1 MKICIICQNIQTLG
15 GLQVVVTS
23 IAQQLKESEETEITF
38 LMPKLSSAP
47 CFALPAGF
55 NIKNLEDF
63 VPSQNQKYK
72 RIIRTLNRKTG
83 CFDFTVAI
91 PMMERML
98 FARSSV
104 EKLAEFINAQ
114 MYDWVVGTAFNY
126 SLLTALL
133 ADKVKCK
140 TAGWMHSTFQGYY
153 GIKGT
158 AYYGLKCLNRKYL
171 PRLNRCFVLNQSDK
185 RAFDRNYRMDTV
197 VLHNPVC
204 SKRVQQGTNKHGELL
219 FVGRLNKQ
227 VKGLDYLAEIIKQ
240 LKKEDVK
247 FHLTIVG
254 SGPDEEWLKQKF
266 RENNLGECVT
276 FTGFQEDVT
285 PYYGQAAVLLST
297 SRWEGFGMTIVE
309 AMSVGVPCVSF
320 DNDGACEII
329 HNATDGI
336 LIPKYEVNKF
346 AQAVKELLKDD
357 TAWKQ
362 LSIAAMEA
370 RLQDR
375 CTVILRRKIK
385 NESLEK
391 NQEITV
397 WIV

>member
-362 LSIAAMEA
+362 LSIAAMERAKDFEVSAIA
-370 RLQDR
+370 RQMYGYLAEEN
-375 CTVILRRKIK
+375 KK
-385 NESLEK
+385 
-391 NQEITV
+391 
-397 WIV
+397 

>member
-1 MKICIICQNIQTLG
+1 M
-15 GLQVVVTS
+15 
-23 IAQQLKESEETEITF
+23 
-38 LMPKLSSAP
+38 
-47 CFALPAGF
+47 
-55 NIKNLEDF
+55 
-63 VPSQNQKYK
+63 
-72 RIIRTLNRKTG
+72 
-83 CFDFTVAI
+83 
-91 PMMERML
+91 
-98 FARSSV
+98 
-104 EKLAEFINAQ
+104 
-114 MYDWVVGTAFNY
+114 
-126 SLLTALL
+126 
-133 ADKVKCK
+133 
-140 TAGWMHSTFQGYY
+140 
-153 GIKGT
+153 
-158 AYYGLKCLNRKYL
+158 
-171 PRLNRCFVLNQSDK
+171 
-185 RAFDRNYRMDTV
+185 

-362 LSIAAMEA
+362 LSIAAMERAKDFEVSAIA
-370 RLQDR
+370 RQMYGYLAEEN
-375 CTVILRRKIK
+375 KK
-385 NESLEK
+385 
-391 NQEITV
+391 
-397 WIV
+397 

>member
-114 MYDWVVGTAFNY
+114 MFDWVVGTAFNY

-185 RAFDRNYRMDTV
+185 RAFDRNYKMDTV

-362 LSIAAMEA
+362 LSIAAMERAKDFEVSAIA
-370 RLQDR
+370 RQMYGYLAEEN
-375 CTVILRRKIK
+375 KK
-385 NESLEK
+385 
-391 NQEITV
+391 
-397 WIV
+397 

>member
-23 IAQQLKESEETEITF
+23 IAQQLKEAEETEITF

-254 SGPDEEWLKQKF
+254 TGPDEEWLKQKF

-362 LSIAAMEA
+362 LSIAAMERAKDFEVSAIA
-370 RLQDR
+370 RQMYGYLAEEN
-375 CTVILRRKIK
+375 KK
-385 NESLEK
+385 
-391 NQEITV
+391 
-397 WIV
+397 